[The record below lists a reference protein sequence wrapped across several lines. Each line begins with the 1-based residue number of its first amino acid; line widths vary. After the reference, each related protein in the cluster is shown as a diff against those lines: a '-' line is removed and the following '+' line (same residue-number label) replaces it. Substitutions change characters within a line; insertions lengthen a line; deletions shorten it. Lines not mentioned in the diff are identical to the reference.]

1 MAKAKPSLVNRARFR
16 KGDPL
21 RDLHVARSKR
31 LDHDEPGDPH
41 TLSDALGPEDF
52 DRDKVRA
59 NDSVVPEEELQ

>member
-31 LDHDEPGDPH
+31 LDDDEPGDPRSY
-41 TLSDALGPEDF
+41 SDALGPERF

-59 NDSVVPEEELQ
+59 NDAIVPEEELQ